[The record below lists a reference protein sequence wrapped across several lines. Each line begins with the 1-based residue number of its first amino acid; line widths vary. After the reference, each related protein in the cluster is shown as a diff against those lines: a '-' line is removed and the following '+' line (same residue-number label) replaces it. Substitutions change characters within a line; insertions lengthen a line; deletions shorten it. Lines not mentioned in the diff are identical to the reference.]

1 MQKIINNKN
10 KDSIK
15 VVFLMDIVLSL
26 ISAGWI
32 FLFAKVWQKENF
44 VYFKTYS
51 LMVILAG
58 ILGYI
63 NSFKVL

>member
-1 MQKIINNKN
+1 
-10 KDSIK
+10 
-15 VVFLMDIVLSL
+15 MDIVLSL
-26 ISAGWI
+26 IGAGWI

-44 VYFKTYS
+44 IYFKTYS

-58 ILGYI
+58 ILSYI

>member
-1 MQKIINNKN
+1 
-10 KDSIK
+10 
-15 VVFLMDIVLSL
+15 MDIVLSL
-26 ISAGWI
+26 VGASWI
-32 FLFAKVWQKENF
+32 FLFYKVWQQENF

-63 NSFKVL
+63 NSFKLL

>member
-1 MQKIINNKN
+1 MQKIIDKN

-15 VVFLMDIVLSL
+15 VVFLMDIVISL
-26 ISAGWI
+26 MIAICI
-32 FLFAKVWQKENF
+32 FCFYKMWEKENF
-44 VYFKTYS
+44 IYFKTYS

>member
-1 MQKIINNKN
+1 MQKIIDKN

-26 ISAGWI
+26 ICAVWI
-32 FLFAKVWQKENF
+32 FLFARMWQKENF
-44 VYFKTYS
+44 IYFKTYS

-58 ILGYI
+58 ILSYI
-63 NSFKVL
+63 NSFKLL

>member
-1 MQKIINNKN
+1 
-10 KDSIK
+10 
-15 VVFLMDIVLSL
+15 MDIVLNL
-26 ISAGWI
+26 IGAGWI
-32 FLFAKVWQKENF
+32 FLFARMWQKENF
-44 VYFKTYS
+44 IYFKTYS

>member
-1 MQKIINNKN
+1 MQKIIDKN

-26 ISAGWI
+26 ISAVWI
-32 FLFAKVWQKENF
+32 FLFARMWQKENF
-44 VYFKTYS
+44 IYFKTYS

>member
-26 ISAGWI
+26 ISAVWI
-32 FLFAKVWQKENF
+32 FLFARMWQKENF
-44 VYFKTYS
+44 IYFKTYS

-58 ILGYI
+58 ILSYI

>member
-1 MQKIINNKN
+1 MQNIIDKN

-15 VVFLMDIVLSL
+15 VVFLVDIVLSL
-26 ISAGWI
+26 IGAVWI

>member
-26 ISAGWI
+26 ISAVWI

-63 NSFKVL
+63 NSFKLL

>member
-1 MQKIINNKN
+1 
-10 KDSIK
+10 
-15 VVFLMDIVLSL
+15 MDIVLSL
-26 ISAGWI
+26 ISAIWI
-32 FLFAKVWQKENF
+32 FLFYKVWQKENF
-44 VYFKTYS
+44 IYFKTYS

>member
-1 MQKIINNKN
+1 MQKIIDKN

-26 ISAGWI
+26 ISAVWI

-63 NSFKVL
+63 NSFKLL

>member
-1 MQKIINNKN
+1 
-10 KDSIK
+10 
-15 VVFLMDIVLSL
+15 MDIVLSL
-26 ISAGWI
+26 IGAVWI

-44 VYFKTYS
+44 IYFKTYS

-63 NSFKVL
+63 NSFKLL

>member
-26 ISAGWI
+26 ISAVWI
-32 FLFAKVWQKENF
+32 FLFARMWQKENF
-44 VYFKTYS
+44 IYFKTYS

-58 ILGYI
+58 ILSYI
-63 NSFKVL
+63 NSFKLL

>member
-1 MQKIINNKN
+1 MQKIIDKN

-26 ISAGWI
+26 ISAVWI

-44 VYFKTYS
+44 IYFKTYS

-63 NSFKVL
+63 NSFKLL

>member
-1 MQKIINNKN
+1 MQKIIDKN

-26 ISAGWI
+26 ISAVWI
-32 FLFAKVWQKENF
+32 FLFARMWQKENF
-44 VYFKTYS
+44 IYFKTYS

-63 NSFKVL
+63 NSFKLL

>member
-26 ISAGWI
+26 IGAGWI

-63 NSFKVL
+63 NSFKLL

>member
-1 MQKIINNKN
+1 MQKIIDKN

-26 ISAGWI
+26 ISAVWI
-32 FLFAKVWQKENF
+32 FLFARMWQKENF
-44 VYFKTYS
+44 IYFKTYS

-58 ILGYI
+58 ILSYI
-63 NSFKVL
+63 NSFKLL

>member
-1 MQKIINNKN
+1 MQKIIDKN

-26 ISAGWI
+26 ISAVWI
-32 FLFAKVWQKENF
+32 FLFAKMWQKENF
-44 VYFKTYS
+44 IYFKTYS